1 MKIAKLLKKLDTS
14 IDKLYD
20 SLYAVRDAFDGIE
33 DEEIDYHVNGFIEQL
48 EASIT
53 DGDINIEV
61 IRELVNEFEIE
72 D

>member
-20 SLYAVRDAFDGIE
+20 SLYAVREAFEGIE

-48 EASIT
+48 ELSIAE
-53 DGDINIEV
+53 GDINVEV
-61 IRELVNEFEIE
+61 IRELVNEL
-72 D
+72 DD